1 MKIKSRQE
9 FFFLMSM
16 KYLHKSNDV
25 RGLALKETDRRQ
37 RRKLLELQRLYV
49 ESHIYWTNRM
59 AFDMNANGVDLE
71 ARKSLNNY
79 AFNAHMTEQNL
90 FN

>member
-1 MKIKSRQE
+1 
-9 FFFLMSM
+9 M

-25 RGLALKETDRRQ
+25 RGLALKEIDRRQ
-37 RRKLLELQRLYV
+37 RRKLMQLQRLYV
-49 ESHIYWTNRM
+49 QSHVYWANRT
-59 AFDMNANGVDLE
+59 AFDVNANGVDLE

-79 AFNAHMTEQNL
+79 AFNAHMANQNL

>member
-9 FFFLMSM
+9 FFFLTSM
-16 KYLHKSNDV
+16 KYFHKSNDV
-25 RGLALKETDRRQ
+25 RGLALKEIDRRQ
-37 RRKLLELQRLYV
+37 RRKLMELQRLYV
-49 ESHIYWTNRM
+49 QSHVYWANRT
-59 AFDMNANGVDLE
+59 AFDVNANGVDLE

-79 AFNAHMTEQNL
+79 AFNAHMANQNL

>member
-1 MKIKSRQE
+1 MKMKSRQE

-16 KYLHKSNDV
+16 KYFHKSHDV
-25 RGLALKETDRRQ
+25 RRLALKEINRRQ
-37 RRKLLELQRLYV
+37 RRKLMELQRLYV
-49 ESHIYWTNRM
+49 QSHVYWTNKT
-59 AFDMNANGVDLE
+59 AFDVNANGVDLE